1 MHDLTST
8 VGIVAIAAG
17 AVAVV
22 ALLTSVVLAFRLS
35 RLRSEQRAV
44 LGDRRE
50 DLVAHAASLRSQFE
64 ALHQYVEDISGRL
77 DQRMTTA
84 EQRLDGAVAYTSL
97 VRYDAYGEMSGHQS
111 MSIALLD
118 STRSGVVLSAILHR
132 DQARLY
138 AKQVHGGRGELELS
152 PEEEEAIKLALQAKG
167 GQGRRA
173 AAVGRD
179 RLHRRA
185 LIGPM
190 RAGYFGPEGTHT
202 QEALLADIAGLE
214 IDTVPL
220 ATIYD
225 TVMAVHEG
233 TVDTALVP
241 IENSL
246 EGSVNATLDALAMET
261 DDVMIVGEVVQPIRH
276 CLIARTS
283 LELAEIKTVV
293 SHPQANA
300 QCARFI
306 RTRLPQAQVLAGS
319 STADAVRVVAEHDGP
334 WAALGNRLAAERY
347 GCVVL
352 RAGVEDVAENETR
365 FVWLARAGTDPGGP
379 RVLASGAAPLGPW
392 KTAIVF
398 WGLGS
403 EAPGW
408 LVACLS
414 EFARR
419 GVNLTRIESRPRKQG
434 LGRYMFFVDLEGH
447 EEDSAIA
454 AGLDGLRERVERLK
468 VLGCYPAA

>member
-1 MHDLTST
+1 
-8 VGIVAIAAG
+8 
-17 AVAVV
+17 
-22 ALLTSVVLAFRLS
+22 
-35 RLRSEQRAV
+35 
-44 LGDRRE
+44 
-50 DLVAHAASLRSQFE
+50 
-64 ALHQYVEDISGRL
+64 
-77 DQRMTTA
+77 
-84 EQRLDGAVAYTSL
+84 
-97 VRYDAYGEMSGHQS
+97 
-111 MSIALLD
+111 
-118 STRSGVVLSAILHR
+118 
-132 DQARLY
+132 
-138 AKQVHGGRGELELS
+138 
-152 PEEEEAIKLALQAKG
+152 
-167 GQGRRA
+167 
-173 AAVGRD
+173 
-179 RLHRRA
+179 
-185 LIGPM
+185 M

-202 QEALLADIAGLE
+202 QEALLTDTAGLQL
-214 IDTVPL
+214 DTVPL

-233 TVDTALVP
+233 AVDIALVP

-283 LELAEIKTVV
+283 LELTEIETVV

-306 RTRLPQAQVLAGS
+306 RTRLPQARVMAGA
-319 STADAVRVVAEHDGP
+319 STADAVRVVAEHVGP

-347 GCVVL
+347 GCQVL
-352 RAGVEDVAENETR
+352 RAGVEDLADNETR
-365 FVWLARAGTDPGGP
+365 FVWLARAGAAPGGP
-379 RVLASGAAPLGPW
+379 RVQASGSPPLGPW

-398 WGLGS
+398 WGVGS

-414 EFARR
+414 EFAQR

-447 EEDSAIA
+447 EDDPPVGG
-454 AGLDGLRERVERLK
+454 GLDGLRGRVERLK
-468 VLGCYPAA
+468 VLGSYPAA